1 MKFEEVEINSERWLS
16 LEDLLNEEWKDIE
29 GYEGHYQVSNY
40 GRIKSYKY
48 RQIKILRPT
57 ITHNGY
63 AMVVLSLYNV
73 KKYKTI
79 HRLVAENFIEN
90 PNNYPCVNHK
100 DCNKLKNLVSN
111 LEWCTIQYNT
121 LHAYKN
127 R

>member
-1 MKFEEVEINSERWLS
+1 MEFENVEINSERWLS
-16 LEDLLNEEWKDIE
+16 LEDLLNEEWRDIQ

-63 AMVVLSLYNV
+63 AMVVLSLYNI

-79 HRLVAENFIEN
+79 HRLVAETLIKNEKG
-90 PNNYPCVNHK
+90 NN
-100 DCNKLKNLVSN
+100 NKQTKTS
-111 LEWCTIQYNT
+111 
-121 LHAYKN
+121 
-127 R
+127 